1 MKILSEHS
9 NDNGSLA
16 AIIYLIDEHF
26 SVDFFKNG
34 KYDHNIDYVT
44 KDIRYVEDA
53 AENYVNGLFANV
65 KEYSEI

>member
-1 MKILSEHS
+1 MKILSEHIS
-9 NDNGSLA
+9 DDGSLKA
-16 AIIYLIDEHF
+16 VIHLVNEHF
-26 SVDFFKNG
+26 SVDFFKDG
-34 KYDHNIDYVT
+34 EYDHSIDYVT